1 MSKSHLSPSYLLG
14 AAVAVALAMPMTVS
28 AQSQAPASSSTVHS
42 VAGELMREDKTITAT
57 VTNVDQE
64 NRFVTLKGPKGNE
77 VTVEAGP
84 EVKNLAQL
92 KAGDQ
97 VTAHYQA
104 AVAVQLMPA
113 DSVKPGVEAQRN
125 QSSAPKGSLPG
136 AEAGHEVTV
145 TAKLTAVDTKNNTI
159 TLTGADGHSRV
170 IDVKDPS
177 RQELLKKLKV
187 GDMVVITYV
196 EALALTVTP
205 KAKAKPKG

>member
-14 AAVAVALAMPMTVS
+14 AAIAVALAMPVAVS

-57 VTNVDQE
+57 VTNVDHE

-84 EVKNLAQL
+84 EVKNFDQI

-113 DSVKPGVEAQRN
+113 DSVKPGVEAQSNR
-125 QSSAPKGSLPG
+125 SSAPKGSLPG

-159 TLTGADGHSRV
+159 TLTGGDGHSRV

>member
-1 MSKSHLSPSYLLG
+1 MSKSRISPTYLLG
-14 AAVAVALAMPMTVS
+14 AAIAVALAIPMAVS

-113 DSVKPGVEAQRN
+113 GSVQPGVETQSN
-125 QSSAPKGSLPG
+125 KSSAPKGSTPG

-170 IDVKDPS
+170 IDVKDPD
-177 RQELLKKLKV
+177 RQAILKKLKV

-205 KAKAKPKG
+205 KAKAKPKD